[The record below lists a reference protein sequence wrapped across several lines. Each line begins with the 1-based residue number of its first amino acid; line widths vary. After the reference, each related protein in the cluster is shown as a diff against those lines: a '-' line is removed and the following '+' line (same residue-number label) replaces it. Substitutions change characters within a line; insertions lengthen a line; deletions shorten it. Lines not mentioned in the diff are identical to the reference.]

1 VSATP
6 PLRSPKKYDAF
17 WEIGGTVYA
26 LYTSADEPSYGKER
40 CVFERLGPEPQRHY
54 GTWQGEALPR
64 PPFKMDHIVVSH
76 AVHPDGA
83 TVFLSV

>member
-1 VSATP
+1 MSATP

-54 GTWQGEALPR
+54 GTWQWEALPR